1 MSFIIQIEEYNPY
14 LLEDTGEL
22 WERFVRKNFPKG
34 EREEMETW
42 REMFERCT
50 EERERKLDRDEIQ

>member
-1 MSFIIQIEEYNPY
+1 MVTLYFNSVLEITTYISTPSTILQIEEYNPY

-22 WERFVRKNFPKG
+22 WERFVRKNFPKN

-42 REMFERCT
+42 
-50 EERERKLDRDEIQ
+50 